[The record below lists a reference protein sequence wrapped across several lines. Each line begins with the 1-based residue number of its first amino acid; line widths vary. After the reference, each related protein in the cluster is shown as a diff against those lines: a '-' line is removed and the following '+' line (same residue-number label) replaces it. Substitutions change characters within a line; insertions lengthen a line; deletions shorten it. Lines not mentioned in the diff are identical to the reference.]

1 MDRDLPA
8 EQMRVGDEEREAV
21 VAALHEHASSG
32 RLDAEELDA
41 RVEQALHSRTRSDL
55 AVLLRDLPDAQ
66 QPAQRPVRPSRA
78 VARFRYSAG
87 VWAVFSVFFIV
98 LWALGDSESFWPVWP
113 ILGWGLAVALQGIKV
128 LTGSD
133 EGDDEPGLPRGA

>member
-41 RVEQALHSRTRSDL
+41 RVEQ
-55 AVLLRDLPDAQ
+55 VLLRALPDAP

-133 EGDDEPGLPRGA
+133 EGDDEPWLPRGA